1 MARRPKSDIRV
12 SASDALEFEPEPKRR
27 RGIPTTI
34 WLLLVMVLVTAA
46 GLGGFL
52 FGDRLAG
59 LSGDNGDQ
67 VPVVHAAQG
76 PIKVRPKNPGGQE
89 IPFRDYDINKRM
101 QGEEPTGRVE
111 NLLPPPEQ
119 PKAPPQA
126 ATDPATITPA
136 SPAKAAPPAAKTTGS
151 SESLLPSAPA
161 PAPKP
166 TAPQTVTAQQITPQ
180 KTTPKPVAPP
190 PPTTVAK
197 APPPQPAPP
206 PPAPAQSAPT
216 AGSGPLPLVPKS
228 QQKPSAPAV
237 QEPSSAAPKETAK
250 AAPPPPAAPKIGA
263 DSSWQV
269 QLAASRSAT
278 AAKAEGERLKKKHTD
293 VLGGMSVNVVR
304 ADLGAKGVFYR
315 IRLGPA
321 GDKAKARTV
330 CSTLSKRGQ
339 GCLVVA
345 PGK

>member
-27 RGIPTTI
+27 RGIPTTV

-126 ATDPATITPA
+126 APVPATSTPA
-136 SPAKAAPPAAKTTGS
+136 SPTKAAPPAAKTAEA

-206 PPAPAQSAPT
+206 PPSPAQSAPT

-228 QQKPSAPAV
+228 QQKPSTPVV

-250 AAPPPPAAPKIGA
+250 AAPPPPVAPKVTA

-278 AAKAEGERLKKKHTD
+278 AAKAEGERLKKKHAD
-293 VLGGMSVNVVR
+293 VLGSMSVNVVR

-330 CSTLSKRGQ
+330 CSSLSKRGQ

>member
-1 MARRPKSDIRV
+1 MARRPSSDIRV
-12 SASDALEFEPEPKRR
+12 SASDALEFEPEPRR
-27 RGIPTTI
+27 KRGIPTTV

-59 LSGDNGDQ
+59 LSGEESGQ
-67 VPVVHAAQG
+67 VPVVHAAEG
-76 PIKVRPKNPGGQE
+76 AIKTRPDNPGGQE

-119 PKAPPQA
+119 AQALPQNAQAQA
-126 ATDPATITPA
+126 AAP
-136 SPAKAAPPAAKTTGS
+136 AAPGGAQQPAPSAEQGNA
-151 SESLLPSAPA
+151 EPLLPTAPR

-166 TAPQTVTAQQITPQ
+166 VA
-180 KTTPKPVAPP
+180 PKPLTAKVIAPP

-197 APPPQPAPP
+197 APTPQPAPP
-206 PPAPAQSAPT
+206 PPAPAVSAPP
-216 AGSGPLPLVPKS
+216 GGPMALVPKS
-228 QQKPSAPAV
+228 QQQPA
-237 QEPSSAAPKETAK
+237 AAPVQ
-250 AAPPPPAAPKIGA
+250 APPTATPAAPVEQAAAPASKAVSAAEG
-263 DSSWQV
+263 WQV
-269 QLAASRSAT
+269 QLAASRAAT
-278 AAKAEGERLKKKHTD
+278 AAKAEGERLKQKYAD
-293 VLGGMSVNVVR
+293 VLGKLTVNVMR

-321 GDKAKARTV
+321 QDKAQAQAI
-330 CSTLSKRGQ
+330 CATLSKRGQ
-339 GCLVVA
+339 GCLVIA

>member
-1 MARRPKSDIRV
+1 MP
-12 SASDALEFEPEPKRR
+12 
-27 RGIPTTI
+27 
-34 WLLLVMVLVTAA
+34 
-46 GLGGFL
+46 
-52 FGDRLAG
+52 
-59 LSGDNGDQ
+59 
-67 VPVVHAAQG
+67 
-76 PIKVRPKNPGGQE
+76 
-89 IPFRDYDINKRM
+89 
-101 QGEEPTGRVE
+101 
-111 NLLPPPEQ
+111 
-119 PKAPPQA
+119 
-126 ATDPATITPA
+126 
-136 SPAKAAPPAAKTTGS
+136 AAPSAAKTTEA

-180 KTTPKPVAPP
+180 KTAPKTVAPP

-197 APPPQPAPP
+197 SPPPQPAPP
-206 PPAPAQSAPT
+206 PAAPAQAAPT
-216 AGSGPLPLVPKS
+216 AGSGPLPLVPKA
-228 QQKPSAPAV
+228 QQTASAPAV

-250 AAPPPPAAPKIGA
+250 AAPPPPAAPKVA
-263 DSSWQV
+263 VDSNWQV

-293 VLGGMSVNVVR
+293 VLGSMSVNVVR

-321 GDKAKARTV
+321 GEKAKARAV